1 MIEQAIS
8 DLNKQ
13 ETAGIFVALILLVFG
28 LLVYIKTY
36 LDLKKQR
43 EYFEKRRKEI
53 EEQEERKSKF
63 DYIGSR
69 IHTKIKYEDRNEAE
83 KSFELAR
90 NFLEADKNK
99 NKENLKYVQQL
110 VDRRNQVKWLNGKI
124 PSNTKERTASK
135 KKVTINFFRFCV
147 DPTPKWFD
155 EAIEKG
161 KVKISV
167 NHNKEFDTVEIKSLI
182 NTLEGKMEAK
192 DGDVIIEGVNGEI
205 YPCKKDIFYKTYDI
219 HYKGIIDY
227 SETYQ
232 TISNIKQQ
240 DKRIKLDVS
249 DKKK

>member
-13 ETAGIFVALILLVFG
+13 ETAGIFVALVLLVFG

-53 EEQEERKSKF
+53 EEQERKRNEDYYFGSRLHTQLKF
-63 DYIGSR
+63 DD
-69 IHTKIKYEDRNEAE
+69 KAK
-83 KSFELAR
+83 LAR
-90 NFLEADKNK
+90 KFLEADRKE

-110 VDRRNQVKWLNGKI
+110 VDRRNQVRFLNGK
-124 PSNTKERTASK
+124 PSRISKERTASK
-135 KKVTINFFRFCV
+135 KKVAIRFFQFCV

-161 KVKISV
+161 KVKIAV

-192 DGDVIIEGVNGEI
+192 DGDMIIEGVNGEI
-205 YPCKKDIFYKTYDI
+205 YPCKKDIFYKMYDI
-219 HYKGIIDY
+219 DYNGLIEYLDDERSDYKIIRNSKTEWNNKND
-227 SETYQ
+227 
-232 TISNIKQQ
+232 
-240 DKRIKLDVS
+240 
-249 DKKK
+249 

>member
-13 ETAGIFVALILLVFG
+13 ETAGIFVALVLLVFG

-53 EEQEERKSKF
+53 EEQERKRNEDYYFGSRLHTQLKF
-63 DYIGSR
+63 DD
-69 IHTKIKYEDRNEAE
+69 KAK
-83 KSFELAR
+83 LAR
-90 NFLEADKNK
+90 KFLEADRKE

-110 VDRRNQVKWLNGKI
+110 VDRRNQVRFLNGK
-124 PSNTKERTASK
+124 PSRISKERTASK
-135 KKVTINFFRFCV
+135 KKVTIRFFQFCV

-161 KVKISV
+161 KVKIEV

-192 DGDVIIEGVNGEI
+192 DGDMIIEGVNGEI
-205 YPCKKDIFYKTYDI
+205 YPCKKDIFYKMYDI
-219 HYKGIIDY
+219 DYNGLIEYLDNERSDYNIIRNSKTEWNNKND
-227 SETYQ
+227 
-232 TISNIKQQ
+232 
-240 DKRIKLDVS
+240 
-249 DKKK
+249 

>member
-13 ETAGIFVALILLVFG
+13 ETAGIFVALVLLVFG

-53 EEQEERKSKF
+53 EEQERKRNEDYYFGSRLHTQLKF
-63 DYIGSR
+63 DD
-69 IHTKIKYEDRNEAE
+69 KAK
-83 KSFELAR
+83 LAR
-90 NFLEADKNK
+90 KFLEADRKE

-110 VDRRNQVKWLNGKI
+110 VDRRNQVRFLNGK
-124 PSNTKERTASK
+124 PSRISKERTASK
-135 KKVTINFFRFCV
+135 KKVAIRFFQFCV

-161 KVKISV
+161 KVKIEV

-192 DGDVIIEGVNGEI
+192 DGDMIIEGVNGEI
-205 YPCKKDIFYKTYDI
+205 YPCKKDIFYKMYDI
-219 HYKGIIDY
+219 DYNGLIEYLDNERSDYNIIRNSKTEWNNKND
-227 SETYQ
+227 
-232 TISNIKQQ
+232 
-240 DKRIKLDVS
+240 
-249 DKKK
+249 

>member
-1 MIEQAIS
+1 MTEQ
-8 DLNKQ
+8 
-13 ETAGIFVALILLVFG
+13 VFG
-28 LLVYIKTY
+28 TDNEIAIIFFMFGVFASLFGLYFYFMTRKQ
-36 LDLKKQR
+36 LQKQR

-53 EEQEERKSKF
+53 EEQERKKNE
-63 DYIGSR
+63 DYYYGSR
-69 IHTKIKYEDRNEAE
+69 LHTQLKFED
-83 KSFELAR
+83 KGELAR
-90 NFLEADKNK
+90 KFLEADRKE

-124 PSNTKERTASK
+124 PSNTKERTASR

-161 KVKISV
+161 KVKIEV
-167 NHNKEFDTVEIKSLI
+167 NHNKEFDTVKIKSLI

-219 HYKGIIDY
+219 HHKGIIDY

-232 TISNIKQQ
+232 TVSNIKQQ
-240 DKRIKLDVS
+240 DKRIELDVS

>member
-1 MIEQAIS
+1 MIEQTIKGMS
-8 DLNKQ
+8 VD
-13 ETAGIFVALILLVFG
+13 ETATFFVALVLLIFG
-28 LLVYIKTY
+28 LIVYIKTY

-53 EEQEERKSKF
+53 EEQERKRNE
-63 DYIGSR
+63 DYYIGSR
-69 IHTKIKYEDRNEAE
+69 IHTQIKFDDKA
-83 KSFELAR
+83 KLAR
-90 NFLEADKNK
+90 KFLEADRKE

-161 KVKISV
+161 KVKIAV

-192 DGDVIIEGVNGEI
+192 DGDIIIEGVNGEI